1 LGANGVT
8 DLPQPLTPPDCE
20 LRNFPTMPLDIAR
33 LRRSK
38 AWLVAKR
45 MPEVAFFMMNLWT
58 ASWHEKPAASLEDD
72 DDVLAD
78 FAMCDPKRWKK
89 IKAEAMRG
97 WIKCSDGRLY
107 HSVVAEMA
115 NAAWFK
121 KVLYAWKKE
130 CDRIRKANKIR
141 IAQGLQE
148 LDFPAEPEQ
157 SSFGIP
163 KDVFGIPEEFQ
174 EFPMETTLKGEG
186 EERESKGR
194 GKGEVRDLKPKPEKQ
209 PLLDDLSVAT
219 PKAKKPRKP
228 KAPAEPGTGKAWVAY
243 ANAYW
248 QRYNVEPVRNA
259 MVNGQLSQLVKR
271 IGAAD
276 AEHVAAFYVGHRHR
290 FYVEK
295 MHPVGLLL
303 ADCEK
308 LRTEWATSTQMT
320 ATRAQ
325 QVDRTQTNLDAF
337 APLIAAARE
346 REQAEKEAANASK

>member
-1 LGANGVT
+1 MNYYEHHIGDYAEATLHLTFVEDAAYSRCIRKYYSTEKPLPADLKQVQRLVGARTREEKSAVASVLEEFFILVSDGWHNKRCDS
-8 DLPQPLTPPDCE
+8 DLAKFLDGEPEREVKKANEDNRMKRHRAERAALFQRLVLAGQHAPWNIGMTE
-20 LRNFPTMPLDIAR
+20 LRE
-33 LRRSK
+33 
-38 AWLVAKR
+38 LVSR
-45 MPEVAFFMMNLWT
+45 
-58 ASWHEKPAASLEDD
+58 
-72 DDVLAD
+72 
-78 FAMCDPKRWKK
+78 
-89 IKAEAMRG
+89 
-97 WIKCSDGRLY
+97 
-107 HSVVAEMA
+107 
-115 NAAWFK
+115 
-121 KVLYAWKKE
+121 
-130 CDRIRKANKIR
+130 
-141 IAQGLQE
+141 
-148 LDFPAEPEQ
+148 
-157 SSFGIP
+157 
-163 KDVFGIPEEFQ
+163 IPETVLSPLHATAPATPATATQ
-174 EFPMETTLKGEG
+174 TPDTRHQTPDTITQTPLQVQKQ
-186 EERESKGR
+186 
-194 GKGEVRDLKPKPEKQ
+194 PQHQ

>member
-1 LGANGVT
+1 MN
-8 DLPQPLTPPDCE
+8 DLPQPLTPADCE

-97 WIKCSDGRLY
+97 WVKCSDGRLY

-141 IAQGLQE
+141 VAQGLTE
-148 LDFPAEPEQ
+148 LEFPAEPEQ

-163 KDVFGIPEEFQ
+163 KDDYGIPEEFQ
-174 EFPMETTLKGEG
+174 EFPAETALKGEG
-186 EERESKGR
+186 EVRESKGR
-194 GKGEVRDLKPKPEKQ
+194 SKGEGEVNLKNNPVSASPSAPPVAPEKLKPGKTEKPPTE
-209 PLLDDLSVAT
+209 
-219 PKAKKPRKP
+219 
-228 KAPAEPGTGKAWVAY
+228 TGPTWAAY
-243 ANAYW
+243 ANAY
-248 QRYNVEPVRNA
+248 QDRYSVMPVRNA
-259 MVNGQLSQLVKR
+259 KVNSQISQLVKR
-271 IGAAD
+271 LGAEEAPL
-276 AEHVAAFYVGHRHR
+276 VAAYFARHNGRWYVQ
-290 FYVEK
+290 K
-295 MHPVGLLL
+295 LHPVDLLL
-303 ADCEK
+303 ADAEK
-308 LRTEWATSTQMT
+308 LRTEWATQTQMT
-320 ATRAQ
+320 THRADQ
-325 QVDRTQTNLDAF
+325 IDRTQTTYDAF
-337 APLIAAARE
+337 APLIAAAEAEE
-346 REQAEKEAANASK
+346 RAEKES